1 MTDPFSGAD
10 RPEPVL
16 QAAKLAGAVSGLVT
30 AGGATFVLLGWATG
44 PQVMQ
49 WAVIAGGIVT
59 AVGALLAAALPLI
72 TARGAR
78 KQVTPLIDP
87 RDADGVPLVPVR
99 DTPGAHAADDPKPLI
114 QED

>member
-16 QAAKLAGAVSGLVT
+16 QAARLAGAVSGLVT

-44 PQVMQ
+44 PQVTQ
-49 WAVIAGGIVT
+49 WAVICGGIVT

-78 KQVTPLIDP
+78 KQVTPLTDP
-87 RDADGVPLVPVR
+87 RDADGVRLVPVS
-99 DTPGAHAADDPKPLI
+99 DTPGAHAADNPDSLTRDP
-114 QED
+114 